1 MIVTPEDVP
10 PDGEGRTSVRV
21 LDGQGREWHRL
32 QWVNIATGQALQ
44 LMTNPEGELV
54 LRHWMDEDRKRQS
67 GYFSRFVQLPLPIR
81 FEFLGGER
89 DGAEWKPYPEGP
101 GAPAER

>member
-21 LDGQGREWHRL
+21 LDGQGREWQRL

-44 LMTNPEGELV
+44 LKANPEGGIL
-54 LRHWMDEDRKRQS
+54 LKDFMDEDGKRQT
-67 GYFSRFVQLPLPIR
+67 GFFSWFVRLPLPIR

-101 GAPAER
+101 AAPAER